1 MLAQLLVP
9 FEYGFGGAIGSG
21 RQWMPWI
28 ALDDM
33 VRLIAAAIANPAFS
47 GPVNATAPEPVRN
60 ATFTQELAR
69 ALHRP
74 ALLRLP
80 AAPLRWLAG
89 DMAEEL
95 LLTGRRVVPDKAL
108 KAGFVF
114 RHANLRAAL
123 TAILGGASEHDPMR
137 RALPHLPAPAAKK

>member
-1 MLAQLLVP
+1 
-9 FEYGFGGAIGSG
+9 
-21 RQWMPWI
+21 MPWI
-28 ALDDM
+28 ALDDI
-33 VRLIAAAIANPAFS
+33 VRLIAAAIANPAFT
-47 GPVNATAPEPVRN
+47 GAVNATAPEPVRN
-60 ATFTQELAR
+60 ATFTHELAR

-80 AAPLRWLAG
+80 AAPLRWLGG

-108 KAGFVF
+108 RNGFVF

-123 TAILGGASEHDPMR
+123 AAILGGASESDDAVH
-137 RALPHLPAPAAKK
+137 RALPQLPAPAAKK